1 MDKPL
6 DKDGILLVNKPI
18 GITSH
23 DVVDMVRR
31 KLGLRRV
38 GHAGTLDPL
47 AEGLLVVLVGKSTR
61 LFNRFVGFDKE
72 YLGVMKLGE
81 STSTGDSQGQVI
93 RQADCSHISET
104 AIAEVFALF
113 KGETQQVPPM
123 VSALRIKGQR
133 LYKLARKGIEVERKP
148 RAIKIYSL
156 DILKVSLPLVEF
168 KMRCSKGTYVRKF
181 AEDAGAKL
189 GCGAHMVSI
198 KRLGVGPFNLDQAVS
213 VEAIDETS
221 LRKIP
226 L

>member
-6 DKDGILLVNKPI
+6 DKDGILLVNKPA

-81 STSTGDSQGQVI
+81 ATSTGDSQGQVTK
-93 RQADCSHISET
+93 QADYSGLSEA
-104 AIAEVFALF
+104 AIAEVFASF

-148 RAIKIYSL
+148 RAIKIYAL
-156 DILKVSLPLVEF
+156 DILKVALPLVEF

-181 AEDAGAKL
+181 AEDAGVKL

-213 VEAIDETS
+213 VEAIDETC